1 VSRMAELAGPDG
13 IPATSDAGILS
24 SKPEGW
30 SGDLAVPGR
39 FHVVG
44 AGGSGM
50 SAIAT
55 VLAAMGHR
63 VTGSDR
69 QDSAV
74 LRRLRDVGVATWVG
88 HDTARLADIE
98 ALTAS
103 TAVRADDAELAWAR
117 DHGIP
122 VLSRADML
130 AAICATR
137 RVLAVAGTHGKTTT
151 SSMLAAILVAAGLR
165 PSFIVGGD
173 IAGVGPGAR
182 WDTGE
187 WMVVEADESD
197 GTFLRLGA
205 EGVVVTSLEADHL
218 DFYGDMAHLEAA
230 FAAFVSTASG
240 PRVVCIDG
248 SVAAELAQR
257 VPGSVTTYGT
267 SSGAQ
272 LQLSH
277 LDSDRAGVGFDL
289 ELDGEPLGSISLAV
303 PGRHNALNATGALAL
318 ARGIGVSFDVAV
330 PALEHFGGVARRF
343 ERRGE
348 RRGVTFVDDYGHLP
362 GEVAVVMATA
372 AAGGWDRVVAV
383 FQPHR
388 YSRTA
393 ALWQDF
399 ADSFV
404 GADLVILTDVYA
416 AGEAPIAG
424 VSGALIADAVRA
436 AHPELQVRYVPTWV
450 GLIAELDAELRAG
463 DLCLTLGAGDLT
475 TLPDQLLVD
484 AAPEGDA

>member
-1 VSRMAELAGPDG
+1 
-13 IPATSDAGILS
+13 
-24 SKPEGW
+24 
-30 SGDLAVPGR
+30 
-39 FHVVG
+39 
-44 AGGSGM
+44 M

-55 VLAAMGHR
+55 VLAAMGHH

-69 QDSAV
+69 RDSAV
-74 LRRLRDVGVATWVG
+74 VRRLRDVGVATWVG
-88 HDTARLADIE
+88 HDTARLDGIDAV
-98 ALTAS
+98 TAS
-103 TAVRADDAELAWAR
+103 TAVPADDPELAWAR
-117 DHGIP
+117 AQGIP
-122 VLSRADML
+122 VLTRADML
-130 AAICATR
+130 AAICGTR

-187 WMVVEADESD
+187 WLVVEADESD

-205 EGVVVTSLEADHL
+205 EGAIVTSLEADHL

-230 FAAFVSTASG
+230 FATFLSAAAG

-248 SVAAELAQR
+248 KEAADLVER
-257 VPGSVTTYGT
+257 IPGAVTTYGT
-267 SSGAQ
+267 SVDAD
-272 LQLSH
+272 LRLSN
-277 LDSDRAGVGFDL
+277 LDSVRAEVRFDL
-289 ELDGEPLGSISLAV
+289 EQDHQPLGSISLAV
-303 PGRHNALNATGALAL
+303 PGSHNARNATGALAL
-318 ARGIGVSFDVAV
+318 ALGIGVAFEVAA
-330 PALEHFGGVARRF
+330 PALERFGGVARRF

-372 AAGGWDRVVAV
+372 ATGGWGRVVAV

-393 ALWQDF
+393 ALWPDF

-416 AGEAPIAG
+416 AGEAPIPG
-424 VSGALIADAVRA
+424 ITGELIATAVRA
-436 AHPELQVRYVPTWV
+436 AHPDQEVRYVPTWQ
-450 GLIAELDAELRAG
+450 GLIAELNAELRPG

-484 AAPEGDA
+484 PPEGGPSSGGPAPRVGEA